1 MSTSAVVATLL
12 GRLVDRLDQAEKR
25 GSAKARAVP
34 LTEAFWPEF
43 FNSPYQSELAE
54 HWKELQ
60 SLAARGWLE
69 IRPEHRARSASGYA
83 DGVSVSVVDVLA
95 VRAAVGRPLR
105 ALSSLERWRQ
115 AVSDHLD
122 APDDVRI
129 RVSDYPLDV
138 AGHAPED
145 VVRRLAQLRGL
156 GDSPLLLREVSSRLF
171 WGMSKVLDGKQDLVC
186 ALLQAEECPFPES
199 PIQLLAHLPVQAVR
213 GYLFIENQATFE
225 GACRGGFEGLQGLV
239 LLYSAGFKAS
249 AARLRRP
256 EGSSLYLSDAS
267 PNTREVRAALRAWL
281 YRDGPIEHTPVAFW
295 GDLDWS
301 GMQILA
307 SLRMSFPEAVAWEPG
322 YRALLNVLEEGGGH
336 LPAAADKTGQRVVAS
351 TGCSFADA
359 TLLPA
364 LARAGRFVDQEWAD
378 LAVL

>member
-25 GSAKARAVP
+25 GSAKARAVL
-34 LTEAFWPEF
+34 LTETFWPEF

-83 DGVSVSVVDVLA
+83 DGVSVSIVDVLA
-95 VRAAVGRPLR
+95 VRTAVGRPLR

-145 VVRRLAQLRGL
+145 IVRRLAQLRGL

-186 ALLQAEECPFPES
+186 ALLQAEECPFPE
-199 PIQLLAHLPVQAVR
+199 
-213 GYLFIENQATFE
+213 
-225 GACRGGFEGLQGLV
+225 
-239 LLYSAGFKAS
+239 
-249 AARLRRP
+249 
-256 EGSSLYLSDAS
+256 
-267 PNTREVRAALRAWL
+267 
-281 YRDGPIEHTPVAFW
+281 
-295 GDLDWS
+295 
-301 GMQILA
+301 
-307 SLRMSFPEAVAWEPG
+307 
-322 YRALLNVLEEGGGH
+322 
-336 LPAAADKTGQRVVAS
+336 
-351 TGCSFADA
+351 
-359 TLLPA
+359 
-364 LARAGRFVDQEWAD
+364 
-378 LAVL
+378 